1 MKNIGDPYV
10 SLLCAL
16 LPTAFPEAFRK
27 LRDERVRRDFGRTL
41 ETWWGLFPSSLLQ
54 SIEQRTFG
62 STSSGQPV
70 SVLGARKMPAEQP
83 PVIERSVRPRPDSH
97 PLLVPYPQHHQF
109 IPYVPQ
115 YPLSDLLVRIIAD
128 LRAAMRVPPERYNE
142 KYVADI
148 MHRVNNYRR
157 AMALTNCL

>member
-41 ETWWGLFPSSLLQ
+41 ETWWGFFPSSLLQ
-54 SIEQRTFG
+54 SIQQRTLG
-62 STSSGQPV
+62 SVPLGQPAGV
-70 SVLGARKMPAEQP
+70 ALGPRKMFTEQP
-83 PVIERSVRPRPDSH
+83 PNMGRSIRPRPESH
-97 PLLVPYPQHHQF
+97 SLPVPYHQHHQF

-115 YPLSDLLVRIIAD
+115 YPLSDLLVRIISD

-157 AMALTNCL
+157 AMDLDPY